1 MAGKNTNLYVL
12 IKTSDYKKM
21 KTEKEFMT
29 VYVQNEFANCNV
41 VDLLGDVNGKIEEL
55 TLLSFLNLAQDT
67 ISAYVATSSFIQ
79 TVELF
84 LQSLDFYERIKH
96 SSDFSLN
103 CSVKSDGKPLL
114 IFNMS
119 DNTLDLSNF
128 RRNINVNEFVGS
140 IVDVCEDFLEKY
152 DVVLKNNSDK
162 QKAIADGE
170 NPEFFANIYGSDY
183 DLFSELLTD
192 NVTEVIE
199 DGILYNVQEA
209 EAVAG
214 SVVAL
219 LGDILTDNQANK
231 QISELN
237 TKELYEQLIETF
249 KLWGLLADQP
259 CKYVVVM
266 ISQGL
271 LVKFKR
277 FKTYDSAYNYMARDY
292 NECIGRNTP
301 IDLEVYSEIND
312 YSAVIEYEDDRGEDT
327 EWDIIPL

>member
-21 KTEKEFMT
+21 KTEKEFKT
-29 VYVQNEFANCNV
+29 VYAQNELSNCNV
-41 VDLLGDVNGKIEEL
+41 EELLGDVNGKIEEL
-55 TLLSFLNLAQDT
+55 TLLSFLNLSQDT

-103 CSVKSDGKPLL
+103 CSVKSDGKP
-114 IFNMS
+114 
-119 DNTLDLSNF
+119 
-128 RRNINVNEFVGS
+128 EFVGT
-140 IVDVCEDFLEKY
+140 IVDVCEDFLEKNSI
-152 DVVLKNNSDK
+152 VLKNNSDK
-162 QKAIADGE
+162 QEAIADGE
-170 NPEFFANIYGSDY
+170 NPDFLAYIYGSDY

-192 NVTEVIE
+192 NVTEAIE
-199 DGILYNVQEA
+199 DGILYNTQEA
-209 EAVAG
+209 EAVAE

-219 LGDILTDNQANK
+219 LGNILTDNQANK

-249 KLWGLLADQP
+249 KLWGLLAEQP

-271 LVKFKR
+271 LVKTKR

-292 NECIGRNTP
+292 NECIEKNNP
-301 IDLEVYSEIND
+301 IDPEVYSEIND
-312 YSAVIEYEDDRGEDT
+312 YSAVIEYEDDRGDDT